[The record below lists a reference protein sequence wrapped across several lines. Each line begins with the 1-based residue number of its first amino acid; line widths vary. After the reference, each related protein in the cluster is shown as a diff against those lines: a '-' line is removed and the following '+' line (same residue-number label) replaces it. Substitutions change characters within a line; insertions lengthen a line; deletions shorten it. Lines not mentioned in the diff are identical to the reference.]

1 MAVKTI
7 FVALTAAFA
16 QAICT
21 DHDPN
26 HPNGPDVVI
35 TQGKGDRDVFEVS
48 ANAYVKDKI
57 REGILEEVPDFDG
70 TPRNNPGHP
79 DHIDNPD
86 NPDNRAPAPASA
98 AAQPARYSEA
108 DVQGI
113 VAEALAQQAS
123 RSAAGQQQ
131 AIDDAVV
138 KALAQQTPKK
148 TDT

>member
-21 DHDPN
+21 DHDPA

-35 TQGKGDRDVFEVS
+35 TQGKGDRDVFKVS

-70 TPRNNPGHP
+70 TPRNNPDHP
-79 DHIDNPD
+79 DHID

-138 KALAQQTPKK
+138 KEQTPKK